1 MEIQFSDN
9 NNGGQMVTSGLIK
22 GQTQV
27 SYRKK
32 QPLMKTVCDRAKN
45 RCVTRSITA
54 CDWTG

>member
-1 MEIQFSDN
+1 
-9 NNGGQMVTSGLIK
+9 MVTSGLIK